1 MPAELDALELK
12 ISANS
17 SNAASNIDRLI
28 GSLERLDQALSFSN
42 FDKYSSSMSNLSMGM
57 LDLAQTVNNID
68 SKNLKGVASAI
79 NALASSASK
88 LSGLQSA
95 GEAVNQVFSEG
106 INTSKS
112 REEISNEI
120 AELELVQ
127 QTARETRDT
136 LRDMISRE
144 NLAIP
149 KDIWKEYPDDA
160 KSLRATIGV
169 GNTSNQGYDYTEF
182 IKNSIK
188 QSGAG
193 NIDDV
198 YTQTEAFV
206 ELARILRDLGTQIEN
221 AERKLPGLYQQLD
234 YVSEH
239 AQEAASSLADMVD
252 GDSFMTIPD
261 NIDVSGDD
269 WEEQLFSS
277 MGNVEQV
284 VPAVQNIAS
293 AVESISPAPLTGLV
307 EALQQLEG
315 INIPDMTNLSNLA
328 ASIGKLGGSYA
339 GSAAMALPQIAEG
352 LQTLSNVSIPNM
364 EGIDVLAQN
373 LSRLGYKSVGNAAN
387 NLPFIAQ
394 GLSQLGNIKIPNI
407 EGLDALGA
415 SLARFGYKSATAAV
429 ENIPK
434 LGVAFNQLISTLSH
448 APAVSQNVID
458 LANALANLASQGG
471 RAGAAVSAVSPRLNS
486 FAGNAKRATKATFS
500 FAAAVGKIYASYWLL
515 FRVFSKLGSSINLAS
530 SLVETQ
536 NVVDTVFG
544 DASDKV
550 ETFADNAMM
559 SFGMTELTAKQFSS
573 RYQAMGSAMGITNQ
587 QVASASEYLTGKL
600 SGLQNAYKDLGGE
613 MADVSI
619 NLTKLA
625 ADMGSFYN
633 LEYDEVAEDLESIFT
648 GMTRPLRAY
657 GLDLT
662 QATLKEY
669 ALRNGLNADI
679 ESMTQAEKTML
690 RYQYVMDRMGRVMG
704 DFTKTA
710 DTWANVTRT
719 IGQQFQKLGS
729 LIGTGLINAF
739 RPALIRVRDFL
750 NTLIDL
756 VEKGLNAIGKLLGWQ
771 IEISDVGLTM
781 DDDMS
786 DYADSVGDAAG
797 NAKKLKDYL
806 LGIDELNVL
815 SPDDDSGSGGGGDAT
830 GGGGASESRA
840 TAAAVSFEKY
850 KSDIASWFDLGRTMS
865 TTLADA
871 MKNIDWDSIFDKARN
886 FGTNFAN
893 FLNGL
898 ITPDLFYQL
907 GRTIAN
913 ALNTAIY
920 ASVTFADTANWEQFG
935 KSIAAGIN
943 GFFENFDFKAF
954 AHSINSWVKGILD
967 MLISAVE
974 RVKWDKVGRKI
985 GEFLV
990 EIDFTGILK
999 RIGKLIWI
1007 ALNGA
1012 IDAYAATFKTAP
1024 FETALLTLVG
1034 LTKLLKVSTIA
1045 NFVNHMTAL
1054 SHATD
1059 LFANAMKAGYSP
1071 LTSLGM
1077 VVPSLG
1083 KAFDAVRNSVLV
1095 FHTAMEAG
1103 EGVVVGL
1110 NGAFTSLG
1118 ATLSPLVKVIGVV
1131 AAGFADFALAK
1142 DAIYD
1147 ITSGIGSLAGNIAEL
1162 AAGVAIAGTVFSM
1175 VFGFPAGI
1183 IAAGVIGVVGAIAGL
1198 VSAMKDIEEARFAE
1212 SIKNAFTGEGVPVDE
1227 LIRNTTNALTDMSN
1241 SMELA
1246 SEKSNTLDTARQN
1259 VSNVAFEISKIKT
1272 EMDAGVLSVEEGSSA
1287 ISEKFD
1293 ELQQATETKIGA
1305 AADVLLATFGEGGA
1319 VAQAYGLTSDAVGE
1333 LTQHI
1338 VENTTEQEQKLADL
1352 RQKLQEVP
1360 YGTDEWNTAYAE
1372 FVNFASGT
1380 DTVTQSLYSLS
1391 DAAKYGID
1399 WNAYLDPETGEFDME
1414 GIQTALQS
1422 MQDKGDSVIADFQ
1435 ATMDKAKQAARDAND
1450 EETLKMLEEGY
1461 PNALANMNAQVA
1473 TELQST
1479 TDLMQ
1484 QDLINNI
1491 NTIITDAQADWDSMK
1506 WYEKLFHP
1514 EGMDKF
1520 IKGRVDAYKT
1530 DYIDPLSS
1538 EIETNM
1544 SALGIDGAGWASDA
1558 AEQIIDGLFDI
1569 DAASVDRPGGA
1580 ITVLNSEWENILG
1593 EVGDTMYSEAEDNAK
1608 YMDEGYINGVNSST
1622 GAEEAGR
1629 AWGQNILDAIHNVLE
1644 LGSPSKATE
1653 RYAGWMDDGF
1663 VNGMTSSGAVEA
1675 VKEWATDIIET
1686 AQGFF
1691 SAEMWSELGQG
1702 IKDGLSQKWTE
1713 FKEFWVTDLPLWWE
1727 TNVVP
1732 WFTLERWLQ
1741 LADSIKTS
1749 IKTKWD
1755 ETVGQWAID
1764 IQAWWDEKVAPWFTF
1779 ERWTQLVDT
1788 IKTSIKSKWDETV
1801 SQWWT
1806 DINSWWSEKVA
1817 PWFTANRWKE
1827 LLSNIAPKFKEAFKE
1842 AANNAIGALNSAIG
1856 GIESMVNSAIDALN
1870 SLIDLAQKVPGV
1882 DSIISNVGHISLPRI
1897 PTYANGGFIPSTS
1910 YSIFAAGEGGIPE
1923 MLGTVGGRNA
1933 VAGGAEI
1940 TGIRSAVEAS
1950 SEREALLM
1958 QRLIEVEET
1967 LISVVESK
1975 ELSIGDRD
1983 IAMANTRGQR
1993 MLGYQLRTS

>member
-28 GSLERLDQALSFSN
+28 GSLEKLDKALSFSN

-394 GLSQLGNIKIPNI
+394 GLSQLGNIQIPNI

-573 RYQAMGSAMGITNQ
+573 RFQAMGSAMGITNQ

-815 SPDDDSGSGGGGDAT
+815 SPDDGSGSGGGGGAT
-830 GGGGASESRA
+830 GGGGGSENRA
-840 TAAAVSFEKY
+840 TSADVTFKEYESAIET
-850 KSDIASWFDLGRTMS
+850 WFDLGQAVRDTIVDGLNS
-865 TTLADA
+865 
-871 MKNIDWDSIFDKARN
+871 IDWDSIQSRVSENAKH
-886 FGTNFAN
+886 FAE

-898 ITPDLFYQL
+898 FSPDENNIYVL
-907 GRTIAN
+907 GDAIGRFLAE
-913 ALNTAIY
+913 ALNTGVDWFY
-920 ASVTFADTANWEQFG
+920 TFATTFKWEDLGMTIATA
-935 KSIAAGIN
+935 IN
-943 GFFENFDFKAF
+943 TFFATFDFGQLANTID
-954 AHSINSWVKGILD
+954 AWVQGIWD
-967 MLISAVE
+967 LIKTTITNIDWGKV
-974 RVKWDKVGRKI
+974 WDGVTD
-985 GEFLV
+985 FLS
-990 EIDFTGILK
+990 EIDVKTVSILIGGFALKYLGKILTSGILK
-999 RIGKLIWI
+999 
-1007 ALNGA
+1007 
-1012 IDAYAATFKTAP
+1012 D
-1024 FETALLTLVG
+1024 
-1034 LTKLLKVSTIA
+1034 
-1045 NFVNHMTAL
+1045 
-1054 SHATD
+1054 
-1059 LFANAMKAGYSP
+1059 
-1071 LTSLGM
+1071 
-1077 VVPSLG
+1077 
-1083 KAFDAVRNSVLV
+1083 
-1095 FHTAMEAG
+1095 
-1103 EGVVVGL
+1103 
-1110 NGAFTSLG
+1110 
-1118 ATLSPLVKVIGVV
+1118 
-1131 AAGFADFALAK
+1131 
-1142 DAIYD
+1142 
-1147 ITSGIGSLAGNIAEL
+1147 
-1162 AAGVAIAGTVFSM
+1162 AIAGKIATLAKSAGLSSSLVAGSALI
-1175 VFGFPAGI
+1175 FGVELAI
-1183 IAAGVIGVVGAIAGL
+1183 TGVIVAREVSEWIDDIRDLGWNAGREKYRKDNDEANPYTNHRAVVQENGSGSLQLWQKKNRQIRL
-1198 VSAMKDIEEARFAE
+1198 EEKQEFSDWVAE
-1212 SIKNAFTGEGVPVDE
+1212 IGKKWDE
-1227 LIRNTTNALTDMSN
+1227 LKERVVTNANDMSDDIGS
-1241 SMELA
+1241 SMSDISKWFTAEKWEELG
-1246 SEKSNTLDTARQN
+1246 ENIKSGLQTKWGEFTSWWEGTGIPGWWND
-1259 VSNVAFEISKIKT
+1259 NVAPWFT
-1272 EMDAGVLSVEEGSSA
+1272 L
-1287 ISEKFD
+1287 EK
-1293 ELQQATETKIGA
+1293 
-1305 AADVLLATFGEGGA
+1305 
-1319 VAQAYGLTSDAVGE
+1319 
-1333 LTQHI
+1333 
-1338 VENTTEQEQKLADL
+1338 
-1352 RQKLQEVP
+1352 
-1360 YGTDEWNTAYAE
+1360 
-1372 FVNFASGT
+1372 
-1380 DTVTQSLYSLS
+1380 
-1391 DAAKYGID
+1391 
-1399 WNAYLDPETGEFDME
+1399 
-1414 GIQTALQS
+1414 
-1422 MQDKGDSVIADFQ
+1422 
-1435 ATMDKAKQAARDAND
+1435 
-1450 EETLKMLEEGY
+1450 
-1461 PNALANMNAQVA
+1461 
-1473 TELQST
+1473 
-1479 TDLMQ
+1479 
-1484 QDLINNI
+1484 
-1491 NTIITDAQADWDSMK
+1491 
-1506 WYEKLFHP
+1506 
-1514 EGMDKF
+1514 
-1520 IKGRVDAYKT
+1520 
-1530 DYIDPLSS
+1530 
-1538 EIETNM
+1538 
-1544 SALGIDGAGWASDA
+1544 
-1558 AEQIIDGLFDI
+1558 
-1569 DAASVDRPGGA
+1569 
-1580 ITVLNSEWENILG
+1580 
-1593 EVGDTMYSEAEDNAK
+1593 
-1608 YMDEGYINGVNSST
+1608 
-1622 GAEEAGR
+1622 
-1629 AWGQNILDAIHNVLE
+1629 
-1644 LGSPSKATE
+1644 
-1653 RYAGWMDDGF
+1653 
-1663 VNGMTSSGAVEA
+1663 
-1675 VKEWATDIIET
+1675 
-1686 AQGFF
+1686 
-1691 SAEMWSELGQG
+1691 WSELGQG